1 LRNAWGNGSSQGAP
15 RVPRHLR
22 AVMIEAEDRVVFQ
35 ISIAPAS
42 RGFSVVEVE

>member
-1 LRNAWGNGSSQGAP
+1 VAQ
-15 RVPRHLR
+15 RVR
-22 AVMIEAEDRVVFQ
+22 AHSIVAAHPVVFQ